1 MPSSQEQ
8 WLINYTKLGQHRYTC
23 PWCSPTRKKKHDTCL
38 SVNRGHDSILYNCY
52 HGDCGMNGVV
62 WLQEA
67 HKGYAKMAEPK
78 PMRAV
83 DDYDS
88 LDERHY
94 EFLTSRGIST
104 STAHKFKL
112 VGDEYMGK
120 PALGFLYFDKKGKPE
135 AIKHRILGDK
145 SFACTNGPASFFGL
159 ERIKKGD
166 DLYIVEGEM
175 DVLALAEVGVNA
187 ISVPNGATLKVT
199 EGRIDPKED
208 NKFRFLWD
216 AKEFVDAAK
225 RIVIATDADAPGEA
239 LAEEIARRVGKE
251 RCWRIKFPEGS
262 KDSNDVLLKEGAERL
277 RKAVS
282 EPTPWPVQGLYDAE
296 RFRDSVWELYDKGAG
311 AGESTGYESVDE
323 LYTVV
328 PGQVTIV
335 TGIPSSGKSEFIDQ
349 VMMNL
354 ASNKGWKF
362 GVCSF
367 ENEPRFH
374 IAKLM
379 SKRSGIHFFEGYHRR
394 MNKEEAAAAFN
405 FVNDHFAFVHQDD
418 GSLADLDSILDRLR
432 VAILRFGIRGAI
444 IDPYNFISRDNRDK
458 SETEWISDM
467 LTKVKAFAMGHGIH
481 IWFVAH
487 PTKLQKGV
495 DGRIP
500 APGGYDISGSAAWF
514 AKADCGLTVHREK
527 DEPTVAQIH
536 VWKCRFAW
544 VGKQGQTNLLY
555 NTGTTRYDE
564 MLYDPESKEEFRL

>member
-38 SVNRGHDSILYNCY
+38 SVNRGPENILYNCY
-52 HGDCGMNGVV
+52 HGDCGVSGVV
-62 WLQEA
+62 WLQET
-67 HKGYAKMAEPK
+67 HKGYAKMAEQK
-78 PMRAV
+78 PMRAAE
-83 DDYDS
+83 DYDS

-112 VGDEYMGK
+112 VGDDYNGK

-135 AIKHRILGDK
+135 AIKHRILGEK
-145 SFACTNGPASFFGL
+145 GFYCTNPAASFFGL

-225 RIVIATDADAPGEA
+225 RIIIATDADAPGEA

-251 RCWRIKFPEGS
+251 RCWRIAFPEGS

-311 AGESTGYESVDE
+311 KGESTGYESVDE

-514 AKADCGLTVHREK
+514 AKADCGVTVHREK

-555 NTGTTRYDE
+555 NTSTTRYDE
-564 MLYDPESKEEFRL
+564 IPYDPESKEEFRL